1 MDPRIG
7 MLSNGKFYA
16 YVNGYDVD
24 PVFTDTLE
32 EIEALLKGEVY
43 TTPVK
48 AKATKKTTVHTYI
61 VTVTP
66 EMVVYASGFTG
77 SEYTVEV
84 FASTAADAIKEA
96 RSQRRDTE
104 GRYGVKCS
112 YKAKRV

>member
-43 TTPVK
+43 VAPVK
-48 AKATKKTTVHTYI
+48 AKADKKTTVHTYI

-66 EMVVYASGFTG
+66 EMIVYSGGFAE
-77 SEYTVEV
+77 SEYSVEV
-84 FASTAADAIKEA
+84 YASTAADAIKEV
-96 RSQRRDTE
+96 RSERRETE